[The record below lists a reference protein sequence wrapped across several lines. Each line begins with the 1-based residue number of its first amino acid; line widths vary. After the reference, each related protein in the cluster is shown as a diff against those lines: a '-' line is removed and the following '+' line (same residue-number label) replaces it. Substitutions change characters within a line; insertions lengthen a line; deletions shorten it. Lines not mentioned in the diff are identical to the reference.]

1 MVKYSKTQE
10 QSVQFKS
17 NPLKHKNSVS
27 ETARQ
32 NKVSETFRQGPLL
45 LKPNSRTIPA
55 CSCGKIFQTTGS
67 YLPKIN
73 HPLKH
78 KLSVS
83 ETARQNKVS
92 ETCPTNPKV
101 SETFRQGPFLLST
114 TSYRILTFGHCFI
127 HCSQRHIARGS
138 RSFRSQGRRLRRD
151 NASSA
156 PHRLVPNYCRRIE
169 AFD

>member
-83 ETARQNKVS
+83 ETFRQNKVS
-92 ETCPTNPKV
+92 ET
-101 SETFRQGPFLLST
+101 FRQTQSVGDLPTRTISTLNHKLSYSNLRPLLYPLLST
-114 TSYRILTFGHCFI
+114 AHCLWQPFVPEPRKKTQKR
-127 HCSQRHIARGS
+127 QR
-138 RSFRSQGRRLRRD
+138 
-151 NASSA
+151 
-156 PHRLVPNYCRRIE
+156 
-169 AFD
+169 

>member
-1 MVKYSKTQE
+1 MTNFTTRDRFTASLRGSRKYPYHGIPILSETARQWPILLTHPQERSQQVPMVKYSKTQE

-83 ETARQNKVS
+83 ETSRQNKVS
-92 ETCPTNPKV
+92 ET
-101 SETFRQGPFLLST
+101 FRQT
-114 TSYRILTFGHCFI
+114 
-127 HCSQRHIARGS
+127 QK
-138 RSFRSQGRRLRRD
+138 
-151 NASSA
+151 
-156 PHRLVPNYCRRIE
+156 CRRPSDKDHFYSQPQAIV
-169 AFD
+169 F